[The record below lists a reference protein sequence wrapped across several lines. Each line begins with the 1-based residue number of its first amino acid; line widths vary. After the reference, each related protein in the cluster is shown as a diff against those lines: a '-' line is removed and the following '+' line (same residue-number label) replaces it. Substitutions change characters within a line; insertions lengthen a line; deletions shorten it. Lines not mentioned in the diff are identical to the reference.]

1 MYRIISIVLFVCIS
15 NLTPILGAEQRA
27 LIPGQDFEV
36 LPGKLS
42 QKPQIVEYFNY
53 ACGACYSMERF
64 IMKMKREKP
73 GLIIAA
79 MPVENYPSWK
89 IYVEAFFLGQSLG
102 VLNKSHHKLY
112 HKVQVEKKPFK
123 NQADM
128 KQFFLNLGVP
138 ETNYDAVK
146 GSEKLAKKVVLAKKI
161 AIKNKVASTPSF
173 VINNIYK
180 LNINSLGTFEM
191 LEKAF
196 DTLSDLNYKM
206 PLVSQKK
213 VSHKKKISNEI

>member
-1 MYRIISIVLFVCIS
+1 MYRIISIVIFVFVS
-15 NLTPILGAEQRA
+15 NLTTILGAEQRA
-27 LIPGQDFEV
+27 LIHGQDFEV

-42 QKPQIVEYFNY
+42 VKPQIIVYFNY
-53 ACGACYSMERF
+53 ACSACYGMERF
-64 IMKMKREKP
+64 VKKMKQEKR

-112 HKVQVEKKPFK
+112 HRVHIEKNPFRGP
-123 NQADM
+123 ADM
-128 KQFFLNLGVP
+128 KLFFLNLGVS
-138 ETNYDAVK
+138 EIDYDAVK
-146 GSEKLAKKVVLAKKI
+146 GSEQLAKKVAFAKTKAINMKI
-161 AIKNKVASTPSF
+161 QSTPTF
-173 VINNIYK
+173 IINNKYK
-180 LNINSLGTFEM
+180 LNINALGTYEM

-206 PLVSQKK
+206 PLVT
-213 VSHKKKISNEI
+213 HDKKISNEI